1 MRTFLTLVRREL
13 GSFFVSLT
21 GYVIIASVLL
31 LLGFSFTGM
40 LAALNDDPRGV
51 VAPVTELFYSTFYF
65 WLILLLT
72 APVITMRSFAFEKWS
87 GTYETL
93 MTTPVSDRQV
103 VLAKFTGALLF
114 YLLTWLPLLGC
125 IAVVRYFTREPTLL
139 EPWTTASTYLGI
151 LLIGCLYMSIGCF
164 ASALTRSQIIAAMN
178 SFVIGLGLFLL
189 SMRSLVP
196 TPAADW
202 AAKVFSYMSLSEHME
217 DFARGFVDTRHVVF
231 YLSLTLVFLFLTL
244 KAVESRRWK

>member
-178 SFVIGLGLFLL
+178 SFVIGLGLFVL
-189 SMRSLVP
+189 SLRKLVP
-196 TPAADW
+196 APSADW
-202 AAKVFSYMSLSEHME
+202 AAKVFSYISLSEHME
-217 DFARGFVDTRHVVF
+217 DFVRGFVDTRHVVF
-231 YLSLTLVFLFLTL
+231 YASLTIFFLFLTL
-244 KAVESRRWK
+244 KVVESRRWK